1 MASQVDAGTLE
12 NLLALQNEDSAIRR
26 LTHRKETL
34 TEAERLSE
42 VNDRLAELNADI
54 EIARKQTDEIAR
66 EQNRIEGE
74 IELVD
79 QKIEKEEK
87 KMFAGSVSN
96 PKELSALQAEV
107 ESLKRKKGGLEDQ
120 LLEVMVQ
127 RDQSSNTL
135 AALERERGE
144 ADSEAR
150 QLAATVS
157 DITAE
162 IDAELGDHSAR
173 REEIAAT
180 ISTDLLDL
188 YDRLRTDKGG
198 IGAAALVG
206 DTCEGCHTKLPAKE
220 VERLRGEGGLQRCD
234 NCRRILVVTR

>member
-1 MASQVDAGTLE
+1 MATEVDAGTLE
-12 NLLALQNEDSAIRR
+12 NLLALQGEDSAIRR
-26 LTHRKETL
+26 LTHRRETL
-34 TEAERLSE
+34 PEAERLIE

-54 EIARKQTDEIAR
+54 EIARKQTDEITR

-79 QKIEKEEK
+79 QKIGKEEK
-87 KMFAGSVSN
+87 KMFSGSVSN

-107 ESLKRKKGGLEDQ
+107 EALKRKKGGLEDE

-127 RDQSSNTL
+127 RDQASSTL
-135 AALERERGE
+135 SGLERERGE
-144 ADSEAR
+144 ADSDAR
-150 QLAATVS
+150 QLGATVA
-157 DITAE
+157 DITGE
-162 IDAELGDHSAR
+162 IDSELGEHSTR

-180 ISTDLLDL
+180 ISSDLLDL
-188 YDRLRTDKGG
+188 YDRLRADKGG

-206 DTCEGCHTKLPAKE
+206 DTCEGCHTKLPARE

-234 NCRRILVVTR
+234 NCRRILVVT